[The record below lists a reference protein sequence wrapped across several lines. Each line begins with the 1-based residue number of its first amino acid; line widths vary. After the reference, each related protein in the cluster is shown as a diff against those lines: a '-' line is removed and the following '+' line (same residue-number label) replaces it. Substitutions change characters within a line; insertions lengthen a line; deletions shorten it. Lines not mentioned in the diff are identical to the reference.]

1 MGGLQAQAITENM
14 FMNIERLQVWVG
26 DIKLRLGSERCKVI
40 YLGWKFTDNQG
51 NGATI
56 LGK

>member
-1 MGGLQAQAITENM
+1 M